1 MTLGGGRHGGPVSV
15 LASGFASDTREIG
28 RVAARRLPAG
38 WASFYPRVPSAALPD
53 RSPRRAGPQPRDVL
67 RLDLLDGSPRTAG
80 PQPRDVLRLDL
91 LDGSPRTAGPQPRDV
106 LRLALQEL

>member
-1 MTLGGGRHGGPVSV
+1 MTPGGGRHGGPVSV

-67 RLDLLDGSPRTAG
+67 RL
-80 PQPRDVLRLDL
+80 
-91 LDGSPRTAGPQPRDV
+91 
-106 LRLALQEL
+106 ALQELRPGKPRHYPGLEGLDGGR